1 MVIFLQ
7 KTLEKNILDHK
18 CTDYQAILSP
28 IIKIYIF
35 IEKKFL
41 YLRSQK
47 NYNTKN
53 IRKWIN

>member
-18 CTDYQAILSP
+18 CTDYQAILSQ

-47 NYNTKN
+47 KIITLK
-53 IRKWIN
+53 I